1 MFEHRAFHSGSVT
14 PFASFIIFLTNRHF
28 CIIRSALPIVRSSAS
43 NEQKHKPGYH
53 TVGVT
58 ALTPE
63 KKMPIPV
70 YTKIFS
76 AKENGFVGE
85 DEETLNALEF
95 LSLDLMQT
103 IAVGYIGFIS
113 EKADEGIA
121 VMQLVEQSKRI
132 YGVNKFALYAIAYGL
147 FVVFSKCKQGI
158 SDMLKKK
165 QKSMQLFLFPD
176 VGFGCC

>member
-1 MFEHRAFHSGSVT
+1 
-14 PFASFIIFLTNRHF
+14 
-28 CIIRSALPIVRSSAS
+28 
-43 NEQKHKPGYH
+43 
-53 TVGVT
+53 
-58 ALTPE
+58 
-63 KKMPIPV
+63 MPIPV

-76 AKENGFVGE
+76 AKENGFVSE

-95 LSLDLMQT
+95 LSLDLMLT
-103 IAVGYIGFIS
+103 IAVRYIGFIS
-113 EKADEGIA
+113 EKADERIA

-165 QKSMQLFLFPD
+165 QKSMQLSLFPD
-176 VGFGCC
+176 IGFGCC